1 MVTIVAYPLLFS
13 HSATCAIDCKLT
25 PSITRNLSGPAL
37 NGPVVLRANN
47 ASSIWCSVI
56 CRARRALSDFF
67 WQYSNGTRVPD
78 VDRGEPSD
86 LDVYAERYAGIIGN
100 TSETW
105 RRILHFK
112 RTQPSSAG
120 NYTCVAYYR
129 VMFGSKETRYKSAE
143 VRVTG
148 GRVVHWVAAQNSLT

>member
-13 HSATCAIDCKLT
+13 HSATCAIDCELT
-25 PSITRNLSGPAL
+25 LSITRNLSDPAL
-37 NGPVVLRANN
+37 NGPVVLRASN

-56 CRARRALSDFF
+56 CMRRRALSDFF

-100 TSETW
+100 TSATW

-112 RTQPSSAG
+112 RTQPPSAG
-120 NYTCVAYYR
+120 NYTCVAHYN
-129 VMFGSKETRYKSAE
+129 FGSKETRYTSAD
-143 VRVTG
+143 VRITG
-148 GRVVHWVAAQNSLT
+148 GRGVHWVAAQNSLT

>member
-1 MVTIVAYPLLFS
+1 MVTIVAHSLLFS
-13 HSATCAIDCKLT
+13 HSATCAIDREPT
-25 PSITRNLSGPAL
+25 PTITRTLSGPAI
-37 NGPVVLRANN
+37 NGPVVFRANN
-47 ASSIWCSVI
+47 ASSIWCSAIFV
-56 CRARRALSDFF
+56 RRRTLSDFF

-86 LDVYAERYAGIIGN
+86 LGVYAERYAGIAGN

-105 RRILHFK
+105 RRILHFR

-120 NYTCVAYYR
+120 NYTCVAHYMYR
-129 VMFGSKETRYKSAE
+129 SKETRYTGVE

-148 GRVVHWVAAQNSLT
+148 G